1 MLGVQKRQLDMKKS
15 FDIVTQDIESVSD
28 FGGVVT
34 NINEAWMSAS
44 PRTPLK
50 GQIGEETGVEA
61 RGPVHAFLK
70 EMGQVPLLKQEGEIR
85 LAKQIE
91 EGKADL
97 FHALFTLPM
106 TLEYLWTVYDLLH
119 RKEISLREVVTVGVP
134 GEGDEGKEHD
144 SSQSQEALLAQTL
157 EGFRFLRRQTKT
169 LKGIL
174 EERIGQNPSTKAVA
188 NNEKRK
194 AQIQQ
199 KIVDQIHQLNLSV
212 TFQAQCLERVKEIGG
227 EVRSCL
233 YGLQEGA
240 RQFGLSKEEVH
251 INIEK
256 QRPNWVAWLSK
267 KRKCHLSK
275 RQADSLLA
283 SMIEAQAKLHGLEQ
297 DVIVMPIRQFLK
309 VLDRLEHAETY
320 IEQGRSDLIRA
331 NLRLVV
337 SIAKR
342 YMGRG
347 LQFLDLVQEGN
358 LGLMK
363 AVDKFEYQR
372 GYKFSTY
379 ATWWIRQRI
388 TRALADQA
396 NTIRVPVHMHEA
408 MQKVKRV
415 KGQLVQRLG
424 REPKLEEVALEL
436 DLPYE
441 KVREITDCIKEP
453 MSLDMPIGDSED
465 MRLGDFI
472 EDVNIH
478 PPYAAAERFDVQQKV
493 STALGVLTE
502 REAYIIKKRFGI
514 GFEKD
519 HTLEEISEDFGV
531 TRERIRQI
539 EAVALRKLREPQCA
553 ELLQGLSE
561 N

>member
-1 MLGVQKRQLDMKKS
+1 MNKS
-15 FDIVTQDIESVSD
+15 FDILTQDVETLSD
-28 FGGVVT
+28 FGATPPGRG
-34 NINEAWMSAS
+34 EPSMSAS
-44 PRTPLK
+44 RQNQLQ
-50 GQIGEETGVEA
+50 GQIGEENTAES

-70 EMGQVPLLKQEGEIR
+70 EMGQVPLLKQEGEVR

-91 EGKADL
+91 QGKADV
-97 FHALFTLPM
+97 FHALFTLPT
-106 TLEYLWTVYDLLH
+106 TLDYLWNVHELL
-119 RKEISLREVVTVGVP
+119 RREEISLREVVTIESAAE
-134 GEGDEGKEHD
+134 GEDGQEE
-144 SSQSQEALLAQTL
+144 SSAQSHEALFAQTL

-174 EERIGQNPSTKAVA
+174 EERLGQNATKPLMA
-188 NNEKRK
+188 NSEKRQE
-194 AQIQQ
+194 QIQQ
-199 KIVDQIHQLNLSV
+199 KIIEQIQQLNLSMA
-212 TFQAQCLERVKEIGG
+212 FQRQCLERVKAEGG
-227 EVRSCL
+227 KVRSYL
-233 YGLQEGA
+233 FGLQEGA
-240 RQFGLSKEEVH
+240 RQFGLSKAEA
-251 INIEK
+251 NANAAK
-256 QRPNWVAWLSK
+256 QRPNWIALLSK
-267 KRKCHLSK
+267 KRKPQLSK
-275 RQADSLLA
+275 DQAESLMA
-283 SMIEAQAKLHGLEQ
+283 SMIDAQAKLNDLER
-297 DVIVMPIRQFLK
+297 DVLFMSVVQFLK
-309 VLDRLEHAETY
+309 VIDRLEQAEAH
-320 IEQGRSDLIRA
+320 IEQGKSDLISA

-363 AVDKFEYQR
+363 SVDKFEYQR
-372 GYKFSTY
+372 GFKFSTY

-436 DLPYE
+436 DLSYE
-441 KVREITDCIKEP
+441 KVLEITNCIKEP

-465 MRLGDFI
+465 MRFGDFI
-472 EDVNIH
+472 EDVNVH

-493 STALGVLTE
+493 STALGVLTD

-539 EAVALRKLREPQCA
+539 EAVALRKLRQPHCVEV
-553 ELLQGLSE
+553 LQDLS
-561 N
+561 

>member
-1 MLGVQKRQLDMKKS
+1 M
-15 FDIVTQDIESVSD
+15 TQDVETLSD
-28 FGGVVT
+28 FAAMPTGMG
-34 NINEAWMSAS
+34 EPSMSAS
-44 PRTPLK
+44 RQNPLQ
-50 GQIGEETGVEA
+50 GHMGEENTAES

-70 EMGQVPLLKQEGEIR
+70 EMGQVPLLKQEGEVR

-91 EGKADL
+91 QGKADV
-97 FHALFTLPM
+97 FHALFTLPT
-106 TLEYLWTVYDLLH
+106 TLDYLWNVHELL
-119 RKEISLREVVTVGVP
+119 RREEISLREVVTIESATE
-134 GEGDEGKEHD
+134 GEDGKDE
-144 SSQSQEALLAQTL
+144 SSAQSQEALLAQTL
-157 EGFRFLRRQTKT
+157 EGLCFLRRQTKT

-174 EERIGQNPSTKAVA
+174 EERLGQNSTKPLMA
-188 NNEKRK
+188 NSEKRQE
-194 AQIQQ
+194 QIQQ
-199 KIVDQIHQLNLSV
+199 NIIEQIQQLNLSMA
-212 TFQAQCLERVKEIGG
+212 FQRQCLERVKAEGG
-227 EVRSCL
+227 KVRSYL
-233 YGLQEGA
+233 FGLQEGA
-240 RQFGLSKEEVH
+240 RQFGLSKAEA
-251 INIEK
+251 NANAAK
-256 QRPNWVAWLSK
+256 QRPNWIALLSK
-267 KRKCHLSK
+267 KRNPQLSK
-275 RQADSLLA
+275 DQAESLMA
-283 SMIEAQAKLHGLEQ
+283 SMIDAQAKLNDLES
-297 DVIVMPIRQFLK
+297 DVLFMSVVQFLK
-309 VLDRLEHAETY
+309 VLDRLEQAEAR
-320 IEQGRSDLIRA
+320 IEQGKSDLISA

-363 AVDKFEYQR
+363 SVDKFEYQR
-372 GYKFSTY
+372 GFKFSTY

-436 DLPYE
+436 DLSYE
-441 KVREITDCIKEP
+441 KVLEITNCIKEP

-465 MRLGDFI
+465 MRFGDFI
-472 EDVNIH
+472 EDVNVH
-478 PPYAAAERFDVQQKV
+478 QPYAAAERFDVQQKV
-493 STALGVLTE
+493 STALGVLTD

-539 EAVALRKLREPQCA
+539 EAVALRKLRQPHCVEV
-553 ELLQGLSE
+553 LQDLS
-561 N
+561 

>member
-1 MLGVQKRQLDMKKS
+1 MKKS
-15 FDIVTQDIESVSD
+15 FDIVTQGVGTLSD
-28 FGGVVT
+28 FGAMPTGMG
-34 NINEAWMSAS
+34 EPSMSAS
-44 PRTPLK
+44 PWNPLS
-50 GQIGEETGVEA
+50 GQNGEENTAESK
-61 RGPVHAFLK
+61 GPVHAFLK
-70 EMGQVPLLKQEGEIR
+70 EMGQVPLLKQEGEVR

-91 EGKADL
+91 QGQADM
-97 FHALFTLPM
+97 FHVLFTLPT
-106 TLEYLWTVYDLLH
+106 TLDHLWTVYEVL
-119 RKEISLREVVTVGVP
+119 RRGEIALRDVVTVEGSS
-134 GEGDEGKEHD
+134 EGDEGKEQD
-144 SSQSQEALLAQTL
+144 SSQSPEALLAQTL
-157 EGFRFLRRQTKT
+157 EGLRFLRRQTKT

-174 EERIGQNPSTKAVA
+174 EERFGHNPSKQAMA
-188 NNEKRK
+188 NNEKRQE
-194 AQIQQ
+194 QIQ
-199 KIVDQIHQLNLSV
+199 KNIIEQIQQLNLS
-212 TFQAQCLERVKEIGG
+212 TIFQAQCLERVKTEGG
-227 EVRSCL
+227 KVRSYL

-240 RQFGLSKEEVH
+240 RQFGLSEDEANANVA
-251 INIEK
+251 K
-256 QRPNWVAWLSK
+256 QRSNWVALLLK
-267 KRKCHLSK
+267 KRKPQLSK
-275 RQADSLLA
+275 EQAESLMA
-283 SMIEAQAKLHGLEQ
+283 SMIDAQAKLNDLEN
-297 DVIVMPIRQFLK
+297 DVLFMPVAQFLK
-309 VLDRLEHAETY
+309 VLGRLEHAEAQM
-320 IEQGRSDLIRA
+320 ERGKSDLVSA

-363 AVDKFEYQR
+363 AVEKFEYQR

-415 KGQLVQRLG
+415 KGQLIQRLG

-436 DLPYE
+436 DLSYE

-493 STALGVLTE
+493 STALAVLTD
-502 REAYIIKKRFGI
+502 RESYIIKKRFGI

-539 EAVALRKLREPQCA
+539 EAVALRKLRQPQCV

>member
-1 MLGVQKRQLDMKKS
+1 MKKS
-15 FDIVTQDIESVSD
+15 FDILSQ
-28 FGGVVT
+28 
-34 NINEAWMSAS
+34 
-44 PRTPLK
+44 
-50 GQIGEETGVEA
+50 GVEA
-61 RGPVHAFLK
+61 RTDLSISPAAMGNHSMSSTFLKKGETLSAQESAAESKGPAHLFLK
-70 EMGQVPLLKQEGEIR
+70 EMGQVPLLKQEGEVR
-85 LAKQIE
+85 LAQQIE
-91 EGKADL
+91 QGQKDL
-97 FHALFTLPM
+97 HAILFTLPM
-106 TLEYLWTVYDLLH
+106 VWEHLWNVH
-119 RKEISLREVVTVGVP
+119 ESLRRGEMVLRDVVKLEGP
-134 GEGDEGKEHD
+134 GEGEEAKDPLD
-144 SSQSQEALLAQTL
+144 SQAEEELLALTL
-157 EGFRFLRRQTKT
+157 QRLAIVRRYARSFHGLLERRNGNRSTKQQMANSQKRQED
-169 LKGIL
+169 LYQKIL
-174 EERIGQNPSTKAVA
+174 EVVKE
-188 NNEKRK
+188 
-194 AQIQQ
+194 
-199 KIVDQIHQLNLSV
+199 LNLSSS
-212 TFQAQCLERVKEIGG
+212 FQAHCLERVKAESGN
-227 EVRSCL
+227 VRSYL
-233 YGLQEGA
+233 YALHEGA
-240 RQFGLSKEEVH
+240 KQFGLSEEEFQKYRAKAH
-251 INIEK
+251 S
-256 QRPNWVAWLSK
+256 NWVTLLSK
-267 KRKCHLSK
+267 KYKSK
-275 RQADSLLA
+275 LPKAQAESLLA
-283 SMIEAQAKLHGLEQ
+283 GMVDAQSKLTHLEANVISMPASQFLITIEKLEQ
-297 DVIVMPIRQFLK
+297 AENQI
-309 VLDRLEHAETY
+309 DR
-320 IEQGRSDLIRA
+320 GKSDLISA

-342 YMGRG
+342 YLGRG

-415 KGQLVQRLG
+415 KGHLVQQLG
-424 REPKLEEVALEL
+424 REPRLEELAHAL
-436 DLPYE
+436 DLPNE

-453 MSLDMPIGDSED
+453 MSLDMPMGDSED

-472 EDVNIH
+472 EDVNIY
-478 PPYAAAERFDVQQKV
+478 PPYAAAERYDVQQKV
-493 STALGVLTE
+493 STALGVLTD

-539 EAVALRKLREPQCA
+539 EAVALRKLRQPGCV

>member
-1 MLGVQKRQLDMKKS
+1 MKPS
-15 FDIVTQDIESVSD
+15 FDIASIHEEILPTSKPEQPMSTKLLNNNDEQMTPES
-28 FGGVVT
+28 GG
-34 NINEAWMSAS
+34 ES
-44 PRTPLK
+44 
-50 GQIGEETGVEA
+50 
-61 RGPVHAFLK
+61 RGPVHVFLK
-70 EMGQVPLLKQEGEIR
+70 EMGQVSLLNQAGEVE
-85 LAKQIE
+85 LAQQIE
-91 EGKADL
+91 EGEADL
-97 FHALFTLPM
+97 RNVLFTLPVTLNYLWSVSEQLQRGDM
-106 TLEYLWTVYDLLH
+106 TLRD
-119 RKEISLREVVTVGVP
+119 VVAV
-134 GEGDEGKEHD
+134 EGTGDSDEGKGDDEA
-144 SSQSQEALLAQTL
+144 QSQEDELSLVLSGLSA
-157 EGFRFLRRQTKT
+157 LRRHSKS
-169 LKGIL
+169 LKGLL
-174 EERIGQNPSTKAVA
+174 EELSVGRSSKHAMAQSD
-188 NNEKRK
+188 KRRE
-194 AQIQQ
+194 QVQQ
-199 KIVDQIHQLNLSV
+199 KILTQVNQLHLSSS
-212 TFQAQCLERVKEIGG
+212 FQDHCLEQVKSEGKK
-227 EVRSCL
+227 VRSYL
-233 YGLQEGA
+233 SLLQEGA
-240 RQFGLSKEEVH
+240 RQFGLSDEEFKATVV
-251 INIEK
+251 K
-256 QRPNWVAWLSK
+256 RRPNWGGVLSNKRKTKLSK
-267 KRKCHLSK
+267 G
-275 RQADSLLA
+275 QADKILTTMA
-283 SMIEAQAKLHGLEQ
+283 
-297 DVIVMPIRQFLK
+297 DVQRK
-309 VLDRLEHAETY
+309 LEHLRDDVVCMPLQEFLGAIQQLEEAEAK
-320 IEQGRSDLIRA
+320 IEQGKSDLISA

-415 KGQLVQRLG
+415 KGHLVQRLG
-424 REPKLEEVALEL
+424 REPKIEEIAIEV
-436 DLPYE
+436 DLPVE

-453 MSLDMPIGDSED
+453 MSLDAPVGDSED
-465 MRLGDFI
+465 MRIGDFI
-472 EDVNIH
+472 EDVNVH
-478 PPYAAAERFDVQQKV
+478 PPYAAAERYDVQQKV
-493 STALGVLTE
+493 ASALGVLTD

-539 EAVALRKLREPQCA
+539 EAVALRKLRQPHCV

>member
-1 MLGVQKRQLDMKKS
+1 MPLQEFLG
-15 FDIVTQDIESVSD
+15 
-28 FGGVVT
+28 
-34 NINEAWMSAS
+34 A
-44 PRTPLK
+44 
-50 GQIGEETGVEA
+50 
-61 RGPVHAFLK
+61 
-70 EMGQVPLLKQEGEIR
+70 
-85 LAKQIE
+85 
-91 EGKADL
+91 
-97 FHALFTLPM
+97 
-106 TLEYLWTVYDLLH
+106 
-119 RKEISLREVVTVGVP
+119 
-134 GEGDEGKEHD
+134 
-144 SSQSQEALLAQTL
+144 
-157 EGFRFLRRQTKT
+157 
-169 LKGIL
+169 
-174 EERIGQNPSTKAVA
+174 
-188 NNEKRK
+188 
-194 AQIQQ
+194 IQQ
-199 KIVDQIHQLNLSV
+199 
-212 TFQAQCLERVKEIGG
+212 LER
-227 EVRSCL
+227 
-233 YGLQEGA
+233 A
-240 RQFGLSKEEVH
+240 
-251 INIEK
+251 
-256 QRPNWVAWLSK
+256 
-267 KRKCHLSK
+267 
-275 RQADSLLA
+275 
-283 SMIEAQAKLHGLEQ
+283 EAK
-297 DVIVMPIRQFLK
+297 
-309 VLDRLEHAETY
+309 
-320 IEQGRSDLIRA
+320 IEQGKSDLISA

-415 KGQLVQRLG
+415 KGHLVQRLG
-424 REPKLEEVALEL
+424 REPKIEEIAIEV
-436 DLPYE
+436 DLPVE

-453 MSLDMPIGDSED
+453 MSLDAPVGDSED
-465 MRLGDFI
+465 MRIGDFI
-472 EDVNIH
+472 EDVNVH
-478 PPYAAAERFDVQQKV
+478 PPYAAAERYDVQQKV
-493 STALGVLTE
+493 ASALGVLTD

-539 EAVALRKLREPQCA
+539 EAVALRKLRQPQCV

>member
-1 MLGVQKRQLDMKKS
+1 MRKS
-15 FDIVTQDIESVSD
+15 FDIFVQGERAFSD
-28 FGGVVT
+28 FGVVRAGMDDHAMST
-34 NINEAWMSAS
+34 QIATTLKIQPRQEYAWESKS
-44 PRTPLK
+44 
-50 GQIGEETGVEA
+50 
-61 RGPVHAFLK
+61 PVHMFLK
-70 EMGQVPLLKQEGEIR
+70 EMGQVPLLTQEGEVR
-85 LAKQIE
+85 LARQIE
-91 EGKADL
+91 QGKADL
-97 FHALFTLPM
+97 WAVLFTLPI
-106 TLEYLWTVYDLLH
+106 TLEYLWTVHELL
-119 RKEISLREVVTVGVP
+119 RREEIPLREVVTVEGA
-134 GEGDEGKEHD
+134 GEGDDGKGIED
-144 SSQSQEALLAQTL
+144 SQNQEVLLAHTLQCLSAVRRHAKTLRALLEAVNGHGSSKQTMAD
-157 EGFRFLRRQTKT
+157 T
-169 LKGIL
+169 
-174 EERIGQNPSTKAVA
+174 
-188 NNEKRK
+188 EKRRELLH
-194 AQIQQ
+194 Q
-199 KIVDQIHQLNLSV
+199 KIAVQIRHLNLS
-212 TFQAQCLERVKEIGG
+212 TGFQAQCLARVKAEGG
-227 EVRSCL
+227 NVRSYL
-233 YGLQEGA
+233 YVLQEGA
-240 RQFGLSKEEVH
+240 RQFGLREEEFKK
-251 INIEK
+251 NLNK
-256 QRPNWVAWLSK
+256 RRPNWVGLLSK
-267 KRKCHLSK
+267 HRISKLSNI
-275 RQADSLLA
+275 QAESLMA
-283 SMIEAQAKLHGLEQ
+283 SMIDAQTKLERLQEDVVRMPTQQFVKAIEELEQ
-297 DVIVMPIRQFLK
+297 
-309 VLDRLEHAETY
+309 AEAH
-320 IEQGRSDLIRA
+320 IERGTSDLVSA

-358 LGLMK
+358 LGLIK
-363 AVDKFEYQR
+363 AVGKFEYQR

-415 KGQLVQRLG
+415 KGQLVQQLG
-424 REPKLEEVALEL
+424 REPKLEELAVEL
-436 DLPYE
+436 DLTYE
-441 KVREITDCIKEP
+441 KVRDITNCIKEP
-453 MSLDMPIGDSED
+453 MSLDSPVGDSED

-493 STALGVLTE
+493 ASALGVLTD

-539 EAVALRKLREPQCA
+539 EAVALRKLREPDCV

>member
-1 MLGVQKRQLDMKKS
+1 MKSS
-15 FDIVTQDIESVSD
+15 FDNLVQEKTVSSN
-28 FGGVVT
+28 FGVVQADMEDRKT
-34 NINEAWMSAS
+34 STGPTRSMKVQAGRVYE
-44 PRTPLK
+44 
-50 GQIGEETGVEA
+50 GESNGT
-61 RGPVHAFLK
+61 VHMFLK
-70 EMGQVPLLKQEGEIR
+70 EMGQVALLNQEGEVQ
-85 LAKQIE
+85 LAQQIE
-91 EGKADL
+91 QGKIDL
-97 FHALFTLPM
+97 WTVLFALPI
-106 TLEYLWTVYDLLH
+106 TLEYLWSVHELLRRGDLALRDVVTLDMAGDGEEDSAGDESLNDEELLTQVLH
-119 RKEISLREVVTVGVP
+119 GLKAVRRYAKSLQSLR
-134 GEGDEGKEHD
+134 D
-144 SSQSQEALLAQTL
+144 SVSSRGSSKQAAVNAEKQRALLNQ
-157 EGFRFLRRQTKT
+157 K
-169 LKGIL
+169 IL
-174 EERIGQNPSTKAVA
+174 EQVRGLK
-188 NNEKRK
+188 
-194 AQIQQ
+194 
-199 KIVDQIHQLNLSV
+199 LSPV
-212 TFQAQCLERVKEIGG
+212 FEAQCLLRVKAEAGP
-227 EVRSCL
+227 VRSNL
-233 YGLQEGA
+233 YVLEEGA
-240 RQFGLSKEEVH
+240 RQFGLTKEEFKGYLG
-251 INIEK
+251 K
-256 QRPNWVAWLSK
+256 QRMNWVGELLK
-267 KRKCHLSK
+267 KRKSK
-275 RQADSLLA
+275 LTPIQIESFVASL
-283 SMIEAQAKLHGLEQ
+283 IEAHSKLNHLEVNVIYMRAEEFVKASHQLEQ
-297 DVIVMPIRQFLK
+297 
-309 VLDRLEHAETY
+309 AEAQ
-320 IEQGRSDLIRA
+320 IERGTSDLVRA

-363 AVDKFEYQR
+363 AVGKFEYQR

-408 MQKVKRV
+408 RQKVKRI
-415 KGQLVQRLG
+415 KGQLVQQLG
-424 REPKLEEVALEL
+424 REPRLEELAIEL

-441 KVREITDCIKEP
+441 KVRDITNCVKEP
-453 MSLDMPIGDSED
+453 MSLDAPVGDSED
-465 MRLGDFI
+465 MRLGDYI

-493 STALGVLTE
+493 ASVLGVLTE

-539 EAVALRKLREPQCA
+539 EAVALRKLREPNCV

>member
-1 MLGVQKRQLDMKKS
+1 MFVQGGGA
-15 FDIVTQDIESVSD
+15 ISD
-28 FGGVVT
+28 FKEVRAEMDSPVMVPNRT
-34 NINEAWMSAS
+34 N
-44 PRTPLK
+44 TLK
-50 GQIGEETGVEA
+50 IQSRQEHAGESK
-61 RGPVHAFLK
+61 GPVQMFLR
-70 EMGQVPLLKQEGEIR
+70 EMGQVSLLNQEGEVR
-85 LAKQIE
+85 LAQQIE
-91 EGKADL
+91 QGKADL
-97 FHALFTLPM
+97 WAVLFTLPI
-106 TLEYLWTVYDLLH
+106 TLEYLWTVHELL
-119 RKEISLREVVTVGVP
+119 RREEIPLREVVTVEGA
-134 GEGDEGKEHD
+134 GEGDEGKGIEN
-144 SSQSQEALLAQTL
+144 SQTQEVLLAQTL
-157 EGFRFLRRQTKT
+157 QYLNAVRRQTKT
-169 LKGIL
+169 LRALQEDVNGH
-174 EERIGQNPSTKAVA
+174 RPSKQTMADT
-188 NNEKRK
+188 EKCRK
-194 AQIQQ
+194 LLHQ
-199 KIVDQIHQLNLSV
+199 KISDQIRQLNLS
-212 TFQAQCLERVKEIGG
+212 TDFQAQCLARVKAEGG
-227 EVRSCL
+227 NVRSYL
-233 YGLQEGA
+233 YVLQEGA
-240 RQFGLSKEEVH
+240 RQFGLSEEEFKK
-251 INIEK
+251 NLGK
-256 QRPNWVAWLSK
+256 QRPNWVGFLSK
-267 KRKCHLSK
+267 QRISTLPNI
-275 RQADSLLA
+275 QAESLMA
-283 SMIEAQAKLHGLEQ
+283 SMIDAQAKLERLQE
-297 DVIVMPIRQFLK
+297 DVVRMPAQQFVK
-309 VLDRLEHAETY
+309 AIHELEHAEAL
-320 IEQGRSDLIRA
+320 IERGTSDLVSA

-363 AVDKFEYQR
+363 AVGKFEYQR

-408 MQKVKRV
+408 RQKVKRV
-415 KGQLVQRLG
+415 KGQLVQHLG
-424 REPKLEEVALEL
+424 REPKLEELAVEL
-436 DLPYE
+436 DLTYE
-441 KVREITDCIKEP
+441 KVRDITNCIREP
-453 MSLDMPIGDSED
+453 MSLDAPVGDSED

-493 STALGVLTE
+493 ALALGVLTD

-539 EAVALRKLREPQCA
+539 EAVALRKLREPDCV

>member
-1 MLGVQKRQLDMKKS
+1 MKKS
-15 FDIVTQDIESVSD
+15 FDILSQGIGASPD
-28 FGGVVT
+28 FNVVQ
-34 NINEAWMSAS
+34 AAMGDHSMSAKFMKQGES
-44 PRTPLK
+44 QS
-50 GQIGEETGVEA
+50 GQEKAVESQ
-61 RGPVHAFLK
+61 GPAHLFLK
-70 EMGQVPLLKQEGEIR
+70 EMGRVPLLKQEGEVR
-85 LAKQIE
+85 LAQQIE
-91 EGKADL
+91 QGQEVLRSIL
-97 FHALFTLPM
+97 FALPVTLD
-106 TLEYLWTVYDLLH
+106 YLWTIHELL
-119 RKEISLREVVTVGVP
+119 RRGEIALRDVVTVESN
-134 GEGDEGKEHD
+134 GEGDEGKEAAD
-144 SSQSQEALLAQTL
+144 SQSQEELVAQTL
-157 EGFRFLRRQTKT
+157 QSLTVVRRHTKS
-169 LKGIL
+169 LKALQDEVQGNRLSKQKIANADKRRELLYQKIL
-174 EERIGQNPSTKAVA
+174 ELVK
-188 NNEKRK
+188 
-194 AQIQQ
+194 
-199 KIVDQIHQLNLSV
+199 QLNLSAS
-212 TFQAQCLERVKEIGG
+212 FQAQCLERLKAESGN
-227 EVRSCL
+227 VRSYL
-233 YGLQEGA
+233 YVLQEGA
-240 RQFGLSKEEVH
+240 RQFGLSEEEFQGYLGRIH
-251 INIEK
+251 
-256 QRPNWVAWLSK
+256 PNWVALLSK
-267 KRKCHLSK
+267 KLKSK
-275 RQADSLLA
+275 LPKEQAESLLA
-283 SMIEAQAKLHGLEQ
+283 GMIDAQSKLKSLEKN
-297 DVIVMPIRQFLK
+297 VVYMPAQQFLAAIEE
-309 VLDRLEHAETY
+309 LERAEVQ
-320 IEQGRSDLIRA
+320 IERGKSDLISA

-342 YMGRG
+342 YLGRG

-415 KGQLVQRLG
+415 KGQLVQQFG
-424 REPKLEEVALEL
+424 REPRLEEVADAL
-436 DLPYE
+436 DLTFE

-453 MSLDMPIGDSED
+453 MSLDMPLGDSED

-478 PPYAAAERFDVQQKV
+478 PPYAAAERYDVQQKV
-493 STALGVLTE
+493 SSALGVLTE

-539 EAVALRKLREPQCA
+539 EAVALRKLRQPGCV

>member
-1 MLGVQKRQLDMKKS
+1 MRKSLNIFGEGNGV
-15 FDIVTQDIESVSD
+15 VSD
-28 FGGVVT
+28 WGG
-34 NINEAWMSAS
+34 
-44 PRTPLK
+44 R
-50 GQIGEETGVEA
+50 QEETPHYLMPRKHTKDLDSQAGQENGLKSK
-61 RGPVHAFLK
+61 GPIHVFLK
-70 EMGQVPLLKQEGEIR
+70 EMGEVPLLNQKGEVR
-85 LAKQIE
+85 LAQQIE
-91 EGKADL
+91 EGEL
-97 FHALFTLPM
+97 GLRVVLFTLPM
-106 TLEYLWTVYDLLH
+106 TLDYLWTVHELL
-119 RKEISLREVVTVGVP
+119 RRGEMALRDVVNVEGMGEQEEGEAVGERESVEVV
-134 GEGDEGKEHD
+134 
-144 SSQSQEALLAQTL
+144 QAQILQGLSTI
-157 EGFRFLRRQTKT
+157 RRQTKA
-169 LKGIL
+169 LKALHAELYGRRSSKHTI
-174 EERIGQNPSTKAVA
+174 A
-188 NNEKRK
+188 NAEKRRD
-194 AQIQQ
+194 AL
-199 KIVDQIHQLNLSV
+199 HQRIFEQVRRLNFSID
-212 TFQAQCLERVKEIGG
+212 FQAQCLERVKAQAR
-227 EVRSCL
+227 EVRSYL
-233 YGLQEGA
+233 YGLEEGA
-240 RQFGLSKEEVH
+240 RQFGLSEEEFREH
-251 INIEK
+251 LERRHSKWIGL
-256 QRPNWVAWLSK
+256 LSK
-267 KRKCHLSK
+267 KRKAKLPK
-275 RQADSLLA
+275 VQAESLMA
-283 SMIEAQAKLHGLEQ
+283 SMIEAQTQLERLEREVLFMPAPRFMEAMRKLEQ
-297 DVIVMPIRQFLK
+297 ADAQ
-309 VLDRLEHAETY
+309 
-320 IEQGRSDLIRA
+320 IERGKSDLIKA

-363 AVDKFEYQR
+363 AVEKFEYQR

-415 KGQLVQRLG
+415 KAQLAQQLG
-424 REPKLEEVALEL
+424 REPKLEELAVEL
-436 DLPYE
+436 DLSYE

-453 MSLDMPIGDSED
+453 MSLDAPVGDSED

-478 PPYAAAERFDVQQKV
+478 PPYAAAERFDVQEKV

-539 EAVALRKLREPQCA
+539 EAVALRKLRQPKCV
-553 ELLQGLSE
+553 ELLQGLST